1 MKSLNE
7 IYSKYQSP
15 EGHGDKGTAHT
26 YINEYEKLLDGYRE
40 NSTVLEI
47 GICQGESLKMWDEY
61 FINSEVYGIDIT
73 DQYIKGLIKENK
85 YNIIIGNACSEEI
98 IKQLNHLIFDIIID
112 DGSHLIDDQINSFN
126 ILKHKMKPNG
136 IYIIEDVNNIDIT
149 KDRLSEL
156 HDNIK
161 IIDNRHI
168 KNRVD
173 DVLVVYKF

>member
-26 YINEYEKLLDGYRE
+26 YIDEYEKLLDGYRE

-47 GICQGESLKMWDEY
+47 GICEGESLKMWNEY
-61 FINSEVYGIDIT
+61 FINSKVYGIDIT
-73 DQYIKGLIKENK
+73 DRYIKDLIKENK

-98 IKQLNHLIFDIIID
+98 IDQLNHLTFDIIID

-149 KDRLSEL
+149 KDILSEL

-173 DVLVVYKF
+173 DVLAVYKF

>member
-98 IKQLNHLIFDIIID
+98 IKQLNHLTFDIIID

>member
-7 IYSKYQSP
+7 IYKNYQSP

-26 YINEYEKLLDGYRE
+26 YIDEYEKLLKDHRE

-47 GICQGESLKMWDEY
+47 GICRGESLKMWDEY
-61 FINSEVYGIDIT
+61 FINSKVYGIDIT
-73 DQYIKGLIKENK
+73 DQYIKDLINENR
-85 YNIIIGNACSEEI
+85 YNIIIGNACSEDI
-98 IKQLNHLIFDIIID
+98 LKQLDDLTFDVIID
-112 DGSHLIDDQINSFN
+112 DGSHLINDQINSFN
-126 ILKHKMKPNG
+126 LLKNRMKPNG
-136 IYIIEDVNNIDIT
+136 IYIIEDVNNIDLSI
-149 KDRLSEL
+149 DRLNQL
-156 HDNIK
+156 HDNIQ

>member
-1 MKSLNE
+1 MRTLNE
-7 IYSKYQSP
+7 IYTKYQSP

-98 IKQLNHLIFDIIID
+98 IKQLNHLTFDIIID

-149 KDRLSEL
+149 TDRLSEL
-156 HDNIK
+156 HDIIK